1 MKNRNESPMK
11 LFLKALIS
19 FFLTTTIVRAE
30 SASAK
35 WQPLLPAQTVN
46 NWRVY
51 HGAEFPGAR
60 GSIELENDS
69 LRLNADFSG
78 GGNYVGAA
86 RPIQA
91 DVSQVSFEVKTGAR
105 AIHLRF
111 VDETKQTFQIGRR
124 LSGNPEQW

>member
-11 LFLKALIS
+11 LFFKALIS
-19 FFLTTTIVRAE
+19 FLLTTAIVRAE

-60 GSIELENDS
+60 GKLTEEPDGGL
-69 LRLNADFSG
+69 LRLG
-78 GGNYVGAA
+78 G
-86 RPIQA
+86 
-91 DVSQVSFEVKTGAR
+91 
-105 AIHLRF
+105 
-111 VDETKQTFQIGRR
+111 
-124 LSGNPEQW
+124 